1 MGLPIHITKAPGS
14 YRIRVG
20 DHVIGQTDQALLLDE
35 AGNRPVIYV
44 PRDAII
50 PAALEPTSRN
60 STCPYKGEASYFSVL
75 TPGLAPGGKL
85 DNVVWSYATPKASVA
100 AIAGYL
106 AFYPAVT
113 VEKV

>member
-20 DHVIGQTDQALLLDE
+20 DLVIGQTDQALLLDE
-35 AGNRPVIYV
+35 AGNRPVLYV

-75 TPGLAPGGKL
+75 APGGKL

-100 AIAGYL
+100 AIAGHL

>member
-44 PRDAII
+44 PRVDMVM
-50 PAALEPTSRN
+50 AALEPTPRH
-60 STCPYKGEASYFSVL
+60 STCPFKGEASYFSVT
-75 TPGLAPGGKL
+75 TPADRL
-85 DNVVWSYATPKASVA
+85 DNVVWSYETPMAAVA
-100 AIAGYL
+100 AIAGHL

>member
-1 MGLPIHITKAPGS
+1 MGEPITITKAPGS

-20 DHVIGQTDQALLLDE
+20 DHVIGQTDHALLLDE

-44 PRDAII
+44 PRDAIK
-50 PAALEPTSRN
+50 PAVLEPTTRH

-75 TPGLAPGGKL
+75 TPAGNF
-85 DNVVWSYATPKASVA
+85 DNVVWSYETPKASVA
-100 AIAGYL
+100 AIAGHV